1 MNQIT
6 IDGISFNI
14 DAVKLMS
21 YEDFEKTYKG
31 KLKTQSLVEV
41 AKYFGLKKTTTKRK
55 SSK

>member
-14 DAVKLMS
+14 DAIKQMS

-31 KLKTQSLVEV
+31 KFQTQSLVEV
-41 AKYFGLKKTTTKRK
+41 AKYFGLKKTIKKRK
-55 SSK
+55 

>member
-14 DAVKLMS
+14 DAVKLMT
-21 YEDFEKTYKG
+21 YKEFEDTYKG
-31 KLKTQSLVEV
+31 KFKTKSLVEV
-41 AKYFGLKKTTTKRK
+41 AKFFGLKKTTTKRK